1 TILGMSVGSLIGGTV
16 VIENLFG
23 IPGIGQFLV
32 DSIRARE
39 YPVVQGTVLMIGF
52 FVVIAN
58 KLSDLVVL
66 FLDPKERYKRPA
78 RITLIKKHV
87 MTEASELT
95 ERTNCLFIIFLLSKL
110 FARSLLKFSRQIRL
124 FCQFILRKR
133 LLCQIRLT
141 A

>member
-1 TILGMSVGSLIGGTV
+1 MSVGSLIGGTV

-32 DSIRARE
+32 DSIRARD

-66 FLDPKERYKRPA
+66 FLDPKQRYKRPA
-78 RITLIKKHV
+78 RKTSRKKPSDK
-87 MTEASELT
+87 EAYE
-95 ERTNCLFIIFLLSKL
+95 
-110 FARSLLKFSRQIRL
+110 
-124 FCQFILRKR
+124 
-133 LLCQIRLT
+133 
-141 A
+141 